1 MRGPAL
7 QMDQQ
12 HRTLDIPDPAL
23 VVLVGP
29 SGSGKSAFAARHF
42 APTQVLSSDRF
53 RAMVADDEDDQSA
66 SADAFELLHLAAGKR
81 LAAGRRT
88 VIDATNVREGARR
101 ELLRLAREYDL
112 PAVAIV
118 LDLPVGLCMERNEQ
132 RPERV
137 VGAGV
142 IRRHRANLHESLDS
156 LADEGFHAVHVLRR
170 QSEVDSVVLAF
181 H

>member
-1 MRGPAL
+1 
-7 QMDQQ
+7 MDQQ

-66 SADAFELLHLAAGKR
+66 SADAFELLHLVAGKR
-81 LAAGRRT
+81 LAAGRLT

-101 ELLRLAREYDL
+101 ELLRLAREYGL

-156 LADEGFHAVHVLRR
+156 LSDEGFHAVHVLRR
-170 QSEVDSVVLAF
+170 QSEVDRVVLAF
-181 H
+181 Q